1 MSQKI
6 HVSILDDHQSIVDGY
21 LFRLNPLPDIKIVAT
36 TPYAEDIFS
45 MLENHPTDVLILD
58 VRVPISPDNNNSYP
72 ILYEIPRIFEA
83 HPELV
88 ILVISAYASRTFV
101 RKMLQAGINGYILKD
116 DQKLVQNLGDVIRSA
131 VQGHVCLS
139 QSIQEELQ
147 KSYSQEI
154 DLTPRQ
160 IDIFSLLIS
169 HPNVTTK
176 EVAKR
181 LHIAPS
187 TARNLLSDAYLR
199 LGVRNRGAALIKV
212 QEMGLVTHPP
222 PSEL

>member
-1 MSQKI
+1 MSRQLR
-6 HVSILDDHQSIVDGY
+6 VSILDDHQSIVDGY

-36 TPYAEDIFS
+36 ASHAEELFP
-45 MLENHPTDVLILD
+45 MLANHPTDVLILD
-58 VRVPISPDNNNSYP
+58 VRVPISPDNHNSYP
-72 ILYEIPRIFEA
+72 ILYDIPQLFEA

-88 ILVISAYASRTFV
+88 ILVISAYAPRTFV
-101 RKMLQAGINGYILKD
+101 RKILQAGINGYILKD
-116 DQKLVQNLGDVIRSA
+116 DQKLVQNLGSVIRSA

-154 DLTPRQ
+154 DLTSRQ
-160 IDIFSLLIS
+160 IEIFSLLIS
-169 HPNVTTK
+169 HPNITTK
-176 EVAKR
+176 DVAKR
-181 LHIAPS
+181 LHIASS

-222 PSEL
+222 PSKL